1 MGLFDKL
8 FNNKHEELT
17 QEVGNVNEQA
27 LDEKRDMIEGIEESV
42 NNIPMRHWS
51 EDDDNLLKTLLDRQ
65 CPVEIIAS
73 VFKKEVNDIEERM
86 TILNVK

>member
-1 MGLFDKL
+1 MLL
-8 FNNKHEELT
+8 
-17 QEVGNVNEQA
+17 
-27 LDEKRDMIEGIEESV
+27 IEGIEESV